1 MMPDKIG
8 TAAEEDLLA
17 KLRDHAWD
25 YFELHAEQRL
35 KTFHFYILLETGL
48 VAAMLVAARMG
59 TPEPR
64 FLVIVGIAMIF
75 FSFVFWKLD
84 FRTKGMIKM
93 SEEALKLYERRKF
106 GTDEEMSKSVPFT
119 NDPQARGLIGV
130 SPLGILSYSKC
141 FGAVFIA
148 FAVLGTIVSGA
159 ALDAM
164 RGYHSVQVRR

>member
-1 MMPDKIG
+1 MPGKEASTVD
-8 TAAEEDLLA
+8 EDVLA

-48 VAAMLVAARMG
+48 VGAMLVAARLG
-59 TPEPR
+59 SPEPR
-64 FLVIVGIAMIF
+64 FLLIVGVAMIF

-106 GTDEEMSKSVPFT
+106 GIDQEMVKSAPFT
-119 NDPQARGLIGV
+119 NDPQARGLVGI
-130 SPLGILSYSKC
+130 SPLGTLSYSKC

-148 FAVLGTIVSGA
+148 FAVLGIVVSGA

-164 RGYHSVQVRR
+164 RGYHSIQVRR

>member
-1 MMPDKIG
+1 MPDKVVA
-8 TAAEEDLLA
+8 TAEERLLDE
-17 KLRDHAWD
+17 LRDHAWD

-48 VAAMLVAARMG
+48 VGALLVAARLG
-59 TPEPR
+59 SPEPR
-64 FLVIVGIAMIF
+64 FLLMVGIAMVF

-84 FRTKGMIKM
+84 FRTKAMIKM

-106 GTDEEMSKSVPFT
+106 GTDQEMVKSTPFT
-119 NDPQARGLIGV
+119 NDPQAQGLVGI
-130 SPLGILSYSKC
+130 SPLGTLSYSKC

-148 FAVLGTIVSGA
+148 FAVLGVIVSGA